1 MSFLYKKLINMT
13 LVASSLSY
21 WICLFISIICVLFG
35 MTGSEKAKKGVSISV
50 IVYTVIRCILSAI

>member
-21 WICLFISIICVLFG
+21 WICLFISIICVLIG